1 MRTKSEAAALVV
13 AGKSIETFHHSTMGI
28 FNITF
33 ARRIIAAHRSY
44 FKPHTVLFADIRA
57 EGQPQLDAAG
67 VVQWLIGQRE
77 VCPLR
82 CAELT
87 AEQLEEPLINAVDEH
102 GMSYIVDGIHRLVAR
117 YERGMPGYSFY
128 AFPLKFMPRVPK
140 DVPDQPWGEK
150 DVVNG
155 QLVKRR

>member
-28 FNITF
+28 FNITI
-33 ARRIIAAHRSY
+33 ARRMINAYPGY
-44 FKPHTVLFADIRA
+44 FKPHRVLFADISA
-57 EGQPQLDAAG
+57 EGHPELDAAG
-67 VVQWLIGQRE
+67 VVRWLIGQRE

-87 AEQLEEPLINAVDEH
+87 AEQLEEPLINAMDEQ
-102 GMSYIVDGIHRLVAR
+102 GMSYIVDGIHRLTAR
-117 YERGMPGYSFY
+117 FERGMPDYSFY
-128 AFPLKFMPRVPK
+128 AFPLKLFPRLPEG
-140 DVPDQPWGEK
+140 VPDQPWGEK